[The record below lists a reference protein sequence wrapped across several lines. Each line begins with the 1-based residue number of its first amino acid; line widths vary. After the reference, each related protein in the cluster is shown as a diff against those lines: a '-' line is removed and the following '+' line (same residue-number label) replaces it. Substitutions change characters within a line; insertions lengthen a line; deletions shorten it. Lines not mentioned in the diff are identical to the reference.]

1 MIHILIVDDHAIVR
15 RGLMQIMKEEPDIE
29 VSETADPREALRLV
43 RENSWDMLVLDLDLP
58 GKSGLE
64 LLKEIK
70 IERPA
75 LPVLILSVY
84 PEEQFAV
91 RTLKAGAAG
100 FMSKDT
106 APDELVKAIRK
117 VLSGGKYIN
126 ESVAEKLLSGLSS
139 KTDGMPHEGLSDR
152 EFQILCLFGSGK
164 SVSEI
169 AAQLSLSVATIS
181 THRARIL
188 EKMCLKTTA
197 ELVRYAIENRLVN

>member
-1 MIHILIVDDHAIVR
+1 
-15 RGLMQIMKEEPDIE
+15 MQIMREEPDIE

-43 RENSWDMLVLDLDLP
+43 REKRWDMLVLDLDLP
-58 GKSGLE
+58 GKNGLE

-70 IERPA
+70 IECPT

-91 RTLKAGAAG
+91 RALKAGAAG

-106 APDELVKAIRK
+106 APEELVKAIRK

-126 ESVAEKLLSGLSS
+126 ESVAEKLLSGLKS
-139 KTDGMPHEGLSDR
+139 KTDGMPHEALSDR

-169 AAQLSLSVATIS
+169 ASELSLSVATVS

-188 EKMCLKTTA
+188 EKMCMKTTA
-197 ELVRYAIENRLVN
+197 ELVRYAIENHLVT